1 MFCMGLKHNLL
12 PTKKAWK
19 KLGSAI
25 RTRVSKL
32 KRSTIVAGTIARF
45 NTVDPTCDRR
55 RRTSRPPK
63 SLHRHGSSAPVY
75 VDDLYNE
82 PEPARV
88 EHVEPEVDD
97 KLVKGSKKSETNSP
111 FGAPL
116 GFSTSSASASASASW
131 EASMPSAVRGM
142 GEVDLRAEMFIRRFK
157 EEMRL
162 QSQRSLVE
170 FQEMLARGV

>member
-1 MFCMGLKHNLL
+1 MGLKHNLL

-32 KRSTIVAGTIARF
+32 KRSTIVARTIARL

-55 RRTSRPPK
+55 RRKSRPPK
-63 SLHRHGSSAPVY
+63 SLHRHRSSAPVY

-97 KLVKGSKKSETNSP
+97 KLVKGSKKSATNNP
-111 FGAPL
+111 LGAPL
-116 GFSTSSASASASASW
+116 GFSTSSASASASW
-131 EASMPSAVRGM
+131 EASMPSAVRGW
-142 GEVDLRAEMFIRRFK
+142 ERWI
-157 EEMRL
+157 
-162 QSQRSLVE
+162 
-170 FQEMLARGV
+170 